1 MRGGLYVVSRSHRLS
16 AVYNTHRRL
25 SRCVSGTLRA
35 LLERNGRYVDSL
47 ADDHFAD
54 VQGGQSPEVVSVC
67 CPDSR
72 VSQEGIWDVE
82 EPGWLFT
89 PSTVGNQV
97 WDVYDGEK
105 VVDGSVIYPIEYTGT
120 RTVAVVGHT
129 GCGAVTAALDA
140 VRGKGDTDPHAG
152 VEKWIETLVPVVQEG
167 LEKIDPEAD
176 GTVDRLVQHNVDS
189 QVRFLLESDEIPDDV
204 DVYGFVYD
212 LHGTYGGERG
222 RAYLVN
228 ANGITDIEYLH
239 DAVPDGFEKIAVR
252 L

>member
-1 MRGGLYVVSRSHRLS
+1 M
-16 AVYNTHRRL
+16 
-25 SRCVSGTLRA
+25 SGTLRA
-35 LLERNGRYVDSL
+35 LLERNDRYVGSVSDG
-47 ADDHFAD
+47 HFAD
-54 VQGGQSPEVVSVC
+54 VQDGQSPEVVSVC

-72 VSQEGIWDVE
+72 VSQEGLWDVE

-120 RTVAVVGHT
+120 RTVTVVGHT
-129 GCGAVTAALDA
+129 GCGAVTAALKA
-140 VRGKGDTDPHAG
+140 VRGEGDTDPPAG
-152 VEKWIETLVPVVQEG
+152 VEKWIETLVPVVEDG
-167 LEKIDPEAD
+167 LEKIDRDAD
-176 GTVDRLVQHNVDS
+176 DTVDRLVQHNVDS
-189 QVRFLLESDEIPDDV
+189 QVRFLLETDEIPDDV

-212 LHGTYGGERG
+212 LHGVYGGKRG

-228 ANGITDIEYLH
+228 ANGTTDVEKLRE
-239 DAVPDGFEKIAVR
+239 AVPDGFQDVVVR